1 MKITKRQLR
10 RIIKEEAADCVKD
23 YVAMGYSRSQA
34 YKECEDYPEE
44 GYGSRN
50 SNYRPSPRKTSYVG
64 SDANAEQIA
73 AVEAALSAKP
83 NNFLTSVLSQLKN
96 GRGLSSK
103 QKSIVKSIIKKTDP
117 EAAVI
122 FETRENKMKIT
133 KRQLR
138 RIIREERAR
147 ILQET
152 ADPKIESVAGIV
164 QSELDRGKGDIF
176 TLADVLQDSGLPA
189 EYMSGM
195 GMRYVQIPH
204 MNGHIVI
211 ISKNSIE
218 PDSETII
225 VGPYAIG
232 MMG

>member
-1 MKITKRQLR
+1 MKTTKRQLK

-50 SNYRPSPRKTSYVG
+50 SNYRPTPRKTSYVG

-103 QKSIVKSIIKKTDP
+103 QKSIVKSIIKKTNP
-117 EAAVI
+117 GAEAL
-122 FETRENKMKIT
+122 FEAKENKMKIT
-133 KRQLR
+133 KSQLR
-138 RIIREERAR
+138 RIIKEEKVKLTEGTNFDVN
-147 ILQET
+147 IFDSDSMYDLLVDEV
-152 ADPKIESVAGIV
+152 ENY
-164 QSELDRGKGDIF
+164 LDREGKSSLGF
-176 TLADVLQDSGLPA
+176 KEVELMRQALQRAVSNLEDDYS
-189 EYMSGM
+189 
-195 GMRYVQIPH
+195 
-204 MNGHIVI
+204 
-211 ISKNSIE
+211 
-218 PDSETII
+218 
-225 VGPYAIG
+225 
-232 MMG
+232 

>member
-23 YVAMGYSRSQA
+23 YVAMG
-34 YKECEDYPEE
+34 
-44 GYGSRN
+44 
-50 SNYRPSPRKTSYVG
+50 
-64 SDANAEQIA
+64 SDANADQIA

-96 GRGLSSK
+96 GRGLSGK
-103 QKSIVKSIIKKTDP
+103 QKSIVKSIVSKNDP
-117 EAAVI
+117 SAAAL
-122 FETRENKMKIT
+122 FESKMKIT

-138 RIIREERAR
+138 KIIREERAR

-164 QSELDRGKGDIF
+164 QTELDAGKGDIF

-204 MNGHIVI
+204 MSGHIVV